1 MQVLHV
7 LELLHPKLM
16 TLLKLKESIKY
27 IEAVNELAATPEDKA
42 LLSPD
47 LLEVLENGDEL
58 KSKHKD
64 NEVRP
69 SFHPLRPSSPR
80 PQHPLLNINAV
91 V

>member
-1 MQVLHV
+1 VYEQVLHV

-58 KSKHKD
+58 KAKHKD
-64 NEVRP
+64 NEVCP
-69 SFHPLRPSSPR
+69 SFRPAIYTR
-80 PQHPLLNINAV
+80 QCR
-91 V
+91 